1 MEDHEEEEVTSLLQQ
16 STIDGGAGDSKAEV
30 KQSVEVSQVSQA
42 AAGITNIPPNSQAG
56 VASEPMSEP
65 EPDSGKDE
73 VTKLKDELMEARAQ
87 LARVT
92 KERDYYKVRHSYRS
106 AVHVVCIL
114 FNFIF

>member
-16 STIDGGAGDSKAEV
+16 STIDGGVGDSKAEV
-30 KQSVEVSQVSQA
+30 KQSVEVSQA

-56 VASEPMSEP
+56 VAGELMSEP
-65 EPDSGKDE
+65 EPDSDKDE

-92 KERDYYKVRHSYRS
+92 KERDYYKVRFSYRS
-106 AVHVVCIL
+106 AVHVVCK
-114 FNFIF
+114 FFTFIF